1 MSTLTITQIEK
12 IEFDLVAALAK
23 LPAGA
28 RQMRTK
34 ALEVLA
40 KVRVRKRELLAQS
53 PEVLRKAS
61 AATPAAP
68 PWFGLPSVEPEVTEM
83 VRQYRDRQSEERRL
97 SKASGRTRYQA
108 PKHLHGRSM
117 HLADGRQLNIPAHGF
132 CELADC
138 GAHPASPHAQS
149 ARHAELVAAGF
160 RVMPDEP
167 DETLKRTLREQPIVG
182 DRGLINFLNRNA
194 RG

>member
-1 MSTLTITQIEK
+1 MSTLTITQLEK

-53 PEVLRKAS
+53 PDVLRKAS

-68 PWFGLPSVEPEVTEM
+68 HWFGLPSAEPEVTEM

-108 PKHLHGRSM
+108 PKHLHGRSCIWPT
-117 HLADGRQLNIPAHGF
+117 AASST
-132 CELADC
+132 
-138 GAHPASPHAQS
+138 SPHTAS
-149 ARHAELVAAGF
+149 ANWQIAARIRLV
-160 RVMPDEP
+160 
-167 DETLKRTLREQPIVG
+167 RTPNQRDTPSSSPPG
-182 DRGLINFLNRNA
+182 SG
-194 RG
+194 